1 MIRMNF
7 RVFSIA
13 ALIFISISCR
23 KKLQEVEEIV
33 LTGSSIT
40 ILNDLLN
47 DEPIVVAGSGG
58 LDLMLSF
65 GRQLDDGTILE
76 FELSENNL
84 PILFTDQELN
94 EWNLFGVCVSGQRLG
109 EQLPMINATMGY
121 YFAFEAFYPGVEIY
135 LGSDVNAP
143 PNPSGNEQWLIDPD
157 HVYVA
162 SGFNAIKSVDNPQF
176 LIYKERDYLNTSFY
190 VSDNDRVLIVKVGEE
205 IRAYPHNILNWH
217 EIVNDQIA
225 DVNIAVNFCPLTGT
239 GYCWD
244 RENSTYGVSGMLY
257 NNNLI
262 LYDRDTQSL
271 WSQII
276 GQSVFGQQIETYVS
290 KISVFETS
298 FQTAK
303 AMFGALKIMTEDTGW
318 NQDYLENPYEQYLAA
333 HDFILFPTTYQ
344 DDRLPTKKRV
354 FGVEIDGKCRIYQL
368 EDF

>member
-1 MIRMNF
+1 MKFKVI
-7 RVFSIA
+7 SIA
-13 ALIFISISCR
+13 ILVFTTISCR
-23 KKLQEVEEIV
+23 KTIQEAEDIE

-40 ILNDLLN
+40 IVNDFLN

-58 LDLMLSF
+58 LDLMVGF

-76 FELSENNL
+76 FVISDNNL
-84 PILFTDQELN
+84 PVLFTDQELN
-94 EWNLFGVCVSGQRLG
+94 EWNIFGVCVSGARLG
-109 EQLPMINATMGY
+109 DHLPVINGTMGY
-121 YFAFEAFYPGVEIY
+121 YFAFEAFYPGVDIY
-135 LGSDVNAP
+135 LGSNVNAP
-143 PNPSGNEQWLIDPD
+143 PNSTGNEQWLIDPE
-157 HVYVA
+157 HVFVA
-162 SGFNAIKSVDNPQF
+162 AGFNGIKSVDNPQF
-176 LIYKERDYLNTSFY
+176 LNYKERDYLNSPFY
-190 VSDNDRVLIVKVGEE
+190 VSDDDRVLVVKVGEE

-244 RENSTYGVSGMLY
+244 RGNSTYGVSGMLY

-262 LYDRDTQSL
+262 LYDRNTESL

-276 GQSVFGQQIETYVS
+276 GQSVFGQHIETYVS

-298 FQTAK
+298 FRTAK
-303 AMFGALKIMTEDTGW
+303 AMFGILKIMTEDTGW

-333 HDFILFPTTYQ
+333 QDFLLFPTTYQ

-354 FGVEIDGKCRIYQL
+354 FGVEINGKCRIYQL
-368 EDF
+368 KDF